1 MGIAMSKEK
10 ITVSVIKADV
20 GSVVGHSRP
29 HPAMMEAANDILKD
43 VQKQGTIE
51 DFYVTRVGDDI
62 NLFMTHYKGE
72 DHKDIHGAA
81 WECFQ
86 KATI

>member
-1 MGIAMSKEK
+1 MGESMSEEK

-29 HPAMMEAANDILKD
+29 HPSMLDTAKDVLKD
-43 VQKQGTIE
+43 VQKQGIIE

-62 NLFMTHYKGE
+62 NLYMTHYKGE
-72 DHKDIHGAA
+72 NHKDEIGRAHV
-81 WECFQ
+81 
-86 KATI
+86 